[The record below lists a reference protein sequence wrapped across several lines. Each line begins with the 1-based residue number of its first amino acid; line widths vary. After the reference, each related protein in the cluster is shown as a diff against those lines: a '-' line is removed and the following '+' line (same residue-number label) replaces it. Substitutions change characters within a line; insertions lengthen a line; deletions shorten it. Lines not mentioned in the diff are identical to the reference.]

1 VQDGEATLH
10 SAGAEC
16 RLCGC
21 SAGGKACVPQGTT
34 LAAVHDT
41 VTVDELQ
48 LNGCASYMDIPCW
61 VTPSGMRE
69 LLPFRLMGA
78 KALCTWLSCNGSSE
92 SFKNKLRCL
101 VYMDHDK
108 IVHSFIH

>member
-1 VQDGEATLH
+1 VQIVASVGVAPVV
-10 SAGAEC
+10 
-16 RLCGC
+16 RLA
-21 SAGGKACVPQGTT
+21 SRRVQP
-34 LAAVHDT
+34 LPFVHDT

-48 LNGCASYMDIPCW
+48 LNGCASYMDTPCW
-61 VTPSGMRE
+61 VSASGMRE